1 MRKLTCALLTALLGV
16 TVAMAQDEVV
26 GKRPYELDWAGR
38 AQDDHPPLVSF
49 EDLTGWQVTGKASEA
64 TLVRTREQQIW
75 DRYVGKLT
83 YRYSGNEGPVVSFG
97 PPEPIAIAEPF
108 DCVSC
113 WIYGNNWGYS
123 RDPSTPPVTVSA
135 VFADGNGEEF
145 SVYLTYVNWV
155 EWHLAYR
162 RLDPEQIARVQAG
175 GAKFVRFEVV
185 GGRNTQDRVLYFD
198 NLAVF
203 TEELKPLT
211 FEPRP
216 ERGIPMFPGQT
227 VGTNTGPGKLPFP
240 NRPETILP
248 GNVTRDFTTSL
259 NALGDAYAFVYKG
272 ADGQLTWRV
281 TPRTG
286 MLDDLAVR
294 WEGRGGVIRPCV
306 GGGVYLVDAD
316 GRAAPPETVTHLGTE
331 RVGETIVSRWRLAL
345 GERQTEV
352 TYTYRLWNKSLVV
365 EVMAPGGV
373 VAEVRYGRAL
383 GLENPRLVVNP
394 YYHYG
399 GTRPAVAVSGP
410 PEQPLFLT
418 GNTDWY
424 LSNASLPF
432 GGNQVT
438 AEGVAYQGGT
448 RYIPK
453 TDGQRNDCY
462 ERLFLTLSP
471 LYEEVL
477 PNVANPKSPHMQ
489 VAGTKLWRAH
499 GAGNRETDRKFWALV
514 HRWGCTEVVI
524 TDHETGWRDGGESFT
539 FRTRTAPGKGGDQG
553 QYDYARFMQDVL
565 GFTYGPYNNYTDFA
579 PVNEYWTPDLIART
593 PDNQLQGAWM
603 RCYAPKPA
611 RAVEFCA
618 MLAPIIQE
626 KFRFSTA
633 YCDVHTAVA
642 PWERTDYDA
651 RVPGAGTFAATYY
664 SYGEIML
671 HQKAAWGG
679 PVYSEGNFHFYY
691 SGLTDGNYAQ
701 DRGYDIPNQPWL
713 VDLDLRKMHPV
724 NCNFGM
730 GAPGMFYG
738 EGKGVGATPEERDTY
753 ADRFLAAT
761 VAFGHPGFLMMEG
774 GRQNMLRSYYMLQQL
789 HSRYCLSSVA
799 AIRYADAEGTL
810 HDTSAAVAS
819 GCYQRSQVA
828 TRYADGTCTV
838 VNGHP
843 KERLVTTFQGRQ
855 VDLPPNGY
863 VGWTR
868 DGRIEV
874 FSGDRAGQRCD
885 YSVSPAYI
893 YVDGRG
899 RFTRFP
905 LAASDGPAVC
915 RLLPDNQYEV
925 LALQGAN
932 CGFAVEAASAVA
944 LDEANKELGPA
955 ELRVSRGLTYV
966 VPVEGAFSYRLQG
979 GRAAAAATLTCDRET
994 VVPGETVVVKGR
1006 DEHAFQVPSDA
1017 EPGARLWQQ
1026 FEGAWI
1032 DFTVAPMADVS
1043 IVLEGNTLQVGVTSN
1058 LAGRQSITVT
1068 CGDRQ
1073 ESVSVATGERAGVAF
1088 DLGQPTEEAAETLV
1102 IELAAG
1108 DLRQR
1113 LEKGMRVA
1121 EGLVSVVPVPE
1132 TYEAGMALR
1141 GQPETTEMGETGAHA
1156 VRGEASCGNKT
1167 KTAINIHPPWRGA
1180 VGYTFVVLPPLALPA
1195 APTVAFRAAVGK
1207 RDGSDL
1213 GDGILYKLVML
1224 GPDGREEVLA
1234 TTEVTKHE
1242 WQTIEADLS
1251 PWAGHTVR
1259 LKLISDAGENDD
1271 STGDWA
1277 CWADLRIETL
1287 QPVLQRTLLDS
1298 GGAFAR
1304 ETGPFAVKGLTLQ
1317 ELRSAR
1323 SGVLHYEG
1331 CGLEGTG
1338 QYSSYAVLNGVRLG
1352 NMARAAGNEVEGI
1365 YAPTSVPLTAQ
1376 AIQNLRYRN
1385 EFELA
1390 NEGNDYFS
1398 VRRFWIELELADGRK
1413 VSTDIAAG
1421 TWSQPPEWKY
1431 ATGTLVPFGQN
1442 ITVDL
1447 WFPR

>member
-1 MRKLTCALLTALLGV
+1 MCKLTCALLSTLLGV
-16 TVAMAQDEVV
+16 TVVMAQEEVV

-38 AQDDHPPLVSF
+38 MQDDHPPLVDF
-49 EDLTGWQVTGKASEA
+49 EDLTGWQVTGRFSEA

-83 YRYSGNEGPVVSFG
+83 YRYTGNGGPVVSFG
-97 PPEPIAIAEPF
+97 PPQPILIPGSF

-123 RDPSTPPVTVSA
+123 RDPSTPPVTVFA
-135 VFADGNGEEF
+135 VFEDRNGEEF
-145 SVYLTYVNWV
+145 SVLLIYVNWV

-162 RLDPEQIARVQAG
+162 RLDPAQIERVKAG

-203 TEELKPLT
+203 TEEFKPLT

-216 ERGIPMFPGQT
+216 ARGIPMFPGQT

-240 NRPETILP
+240 NRLETILP

-259 NALGDAYAFVYKG
+259 NAVGQAFAFVYKG

-281 TPRTG
+281 TPRSG
-286 MLDDLAVR
+286 MLDDIAVR
-294 WEGRGGVIRPCV
+294 WEGRGGVIRPCG
-306 GGGVYLVDAD
+306 GGGVYLVGAD
-316 GRAAPPETVTHLGTE
+316 GRAVPPETAEHLGTE
-331 RVGETIVSRWRLAL
+331 RVGDTVVSRWRLAA
-345 GERQTEV
+345 GDRQTEA

-365 EVMAPGGV
+365 DVVAPGGV

-399 GTRPAVAVSGP
+399 GSRPSVAVSGP
-410 PEQPLFLT
+410 ADAPLFLT

-424 LSNASLPF
+424 LSNSSIPF
-432 GGNQVT
+432 GGHEVT
-438 AEGVAYQGGT
+438 DEGVAYQGGT

-499 GAGNRETDRKFWALV
+499 GAGDREADKKFWALV
-514 HRWGCTEVVI
+514 HRWGCTQVII

-539 FRTRTAPGKGGDQG
+539 FRTRAAPGKGGDEG
-553 QYDYARFMQDVL
+553 QHAYARFMQDKL

-618 MLAPIIQE
+618 MLAPIIEE
-626 KFRFSTA
+626 KFHFSTA

-701 DRGYDIPNQPWL
+701 DRGYDLPNQPWL

-738 EGKGVGATPEERDTY
+738 EGKSPGASPEERDAY

-789 HSRYCLSSVA
+789 HSRYCLSTVA
-799 AIRYADAEGTL
+799 EIRYADAEGKL
-810 HDTSAAVAS
+810 HDTSSAVAS

-863 VGWTR
+863 VGWTK
-868 DGRIEV
+868 DGKIEV
-874 FSGDRAGQRCD
+874 FSGDRDGHRCD

-893 YVDGRG
+893 YADGRG

-905 LAASDGPAVC
+905 LAASNGPAIC
-915 RLLPDNQYEV
+915 RILPDNQYEI
-925 LALQGAN
+925 LAYQGAD
-932 CGFAVEAASAVA
+932 CGFAVDAVSAVA
-944 LDEANKELGPA
+944 LSEDNRELGPA
-955 ELRVSRGLTYV
+955 ELRVSRGLTHV
-966 VPVEGAFSYRLQG
+966 LPVEGAFSYRLQG
-979 GRAAAAATLTCDRET
+979 GRRAAAATLTCDRET
-994 VVPGETVVVKGR
+994 VVPGEEVVVRGR
-1006 DEHAFQVPSDA
+1006 QEHRFQVPNDA
-1017 EPGARLWQQ
+1017 SPGTRLWQEY
-1026 FEGAWI
+1026 EGAWI
-1032 DFTVAPMADVS
+1032 DFTVVPLADAS
-1043 IVLEGNTLQVGVTSN
+1043 ASLDGNGVRVALTSN
-1058 LAGRQSITVT
+1058 LAK
-1068 CGDRQ
+1068 RQ
-1073 ESVSVATGERAGVAF
+1073 EIAVVCAGQQKAVALSPGERAEVIF
-1088 DLGQPTEEAAETLV
+1088 DLGAPTEETAETLV
-1102 IELAAG
+1102 IELVAG

-1113 LEKGMRVA
+1113 IEKGMRVA
-1121 EGLVSVVPVPE
+1121 EGLAPVVSVPE
-1132 TYEAGMALR
+1132 AFEAGMALR
-1141 GQPETTEMGETGAHA
+1141 GRLETTDMGETGAHA
-1156 VRGEASCGNKT
+1156 VRGEASCGNKV
-1167 KTAINIHPPWRGA
+1167 KAAINIHPPWMGG
-1180 VGYTFVVLPPLALPA
+1180 VGYTFVVLPPIALPA
-1195 APTVAFRAAVGK
+1195 TPAAAFRAAVGK

-1213 GDGILYKLVML
+1213 GDGVLYKVVLL
-1224 GPDGREEVLA
+1224 EPDGREEVLA
-1234 TTEVTKHE
+1234 TTQVMRHE
-1242 WQTIEADLS
+1242 WQTIEADLGR
-1251 PWAGHTVR
+1251 WAGQTIR
-1259 LKLISDAGENDD
+1259 LKLIADVGEEDN
-1271 STGDWA
+1271 SSGDWA

-1287 QPVLQRTLLDS
+1287 APVLRRTLLDA

-1304 ETGPFAVKGLTLQ
+1304 ETGPFVVRGLTLE
-1317 ELRSAR
+1317 ELRGAR

-1331 CGLEGTG
+1331 CGLQGSG
-1338 QYSSYAVLNGVRLG
+1338 QYVSYAVLNGIRLG
-1352 NMARAAGNEVEGI
+1352 SMAPAGGNEVEGI
-1365 YAPTSVPLTAQ
+1365 FAPASVPLTPE
-1376 AIQNLRYRN
+1376 AIQSLRYRN

-1390 NEGNDYFS
+1390 NEGSDYFS
-1398 VRRFWIELELADGRK
+1398 VRRFWIELELADGRR
-1413 VSTDIAAG
+1413 VSSDIAAG
-1421 TWSQPPEWKY
+1421 TWSQPPEWQY
-1431 ATGTLVPFGQN
+1431 ASGTGVPFGQN